1 MPERRVLIVTDEME
15 IGGSQRQIAH
25 LAEGLAAAGWSPT
38 LLYFRN
44 DSFLVDRL
52 RARGIRV
59 VRIDKRGRFDPA
71 FFVRLVRF
79 LRAGRFELAHCFS
92 LTAETWL
99 LAARAFAP
107 GFALVASVRGL
118 CREYRPWQWR
128 LKRRICRHAAA
139 IVANS
144 RAGAVATAEHA
155 RVAPERIEVIRNG
168 VEIPPAIDADERR
181 AMRVGLLGHDPPTIA
196 LFVGRLVALKNVPV
210 LLRALSL
217 VPAIT
222 RPHLVLAGEG
232 PMLGELRATA
242 QRLGVAAHAHFLG
255 ARDDTASL
263 MQCADVL
270 VLPSREEG
278 LSNVVLEAM
287 AAGCPVI
294 ASAVGGNPELV
305 EHARTGLLFPPDDAT
320 ALAAALV
327 RVACDPDLRLRF
339 ATSAGFRARSEF
351 SIETMVRRTIACYE
365 RCLERA
371 APQHG
376 LVLGDDASRDGHD
389 ARPRAGAHR

>member
-1 MPERRVLIVTDEME
+1 MHERRVLIVTDEME

-25 LAEGLAAAGWSPT
+25 LAEGLAASGWSPT

-59 VRIDKRGRFDPA
+59 VCIDKRGRYDPT
-71 FFVRLVRF
+71 FFLKLVRF
-79 LRAGRFELAHCFS
+79 VRAGRFELVHCFS

-99 LAARAFAP
+99 LAARTFTP
-107 GFALVASVRGL
+107 RFALVASVRGL

-128 LKRRICRHAAA
+128 LKRWICRHASA

-144 RAGAVATAEHA
+144 RAGALATAEIA

-181 AMRVGLLGHDPPTIA
+181 ATRVGLLGHDPPTLA

-232 PMLGELRATA
+232 PLLGELRATA
-242 QRLGVAAHAHFLG
+242 QRLGVAAHVHFLG

-278 LSNVVLEAM
+278 LSNVILEAM
-287 AAGCPVI
+287 AAGCPVV

-305 EHARTGLLFPPDDAT
+305 EHSRTGLLFPSDDAT

-365 RCLERA
+365 RCLERV
-371 APQHG
+371 PQHG
-376 LVLGDDASRDGHD
+376 AALDDGAVADDSE